1 MNAPLPQPSLLPRV
15 RAELRLAFGRA
26 GARTEAAR
34 VYETGGWRIRFPR
47 SGEVCEAVFVNTGGG
62 MAGGDRARI
71 EIEAGPGAAGLVTSQ
86 SQEKIYRADGVG
98 VAIETRLKVASG
110 ARLVFAPQETLLFDG
125 ARLARRLEADVDET
139 ATLTIFEAVAFGR
152 LAYGETQ
159 IDASLS
165 DRWRIRRGGRL
176 VFAEALKIDDA
187 GAMLDRPAVG
197 DGARALATLLRVG
210 SAAEDR
216 RDALRAAFAIV
227 ESEPGPRFEAGTSV
241 VDGVLVARLASPS
254 PQRLREGLFAA
265 WRALE
270 ERDAPRVWT

>member
-1 MNAPLPQPSLLPRV
+1 MNAPLAPPSLLPRV
-15 RAELRLAFGRA
+15 RADLRLVFARA

-34 VYETGGWRIRFPR
+34 VYETGGWRFRFPR
-47 SGEVCEAVFVNTGGG
+47 SAGACEAVILNTGGG
-62 MAGGDRARI
+62 MAGGDRAKI
-71 EIEAGPGAAGLVTSQ
+71 EIEAAPGADARVTSQ

-98 VAIETRLKVASG
+98 VAVETRLSVASG
-110 ARLVFAPQETLLFDG
+110 ARLIFAPQETLLFNG

-152 LAYGETQ
+152 LAHGETR

-176 VFAEALKIDDA
+176 VFAEALRIEDA
-187 GAMLDRPAVG
+187 GATLDRPAVG
-197 DGARALATLLRVG
+197 GGARALATLLRVG
-210 SAAEDR
+210 PGAEER
-216 RDALRAAFAIV
+216 RDALRSALAAV
-227 ESEPGPRFEAGTSV
+227 EAEAGPRFEAGASV

-265 WRALE
+265 WRALD
-270 ERDAPRVWT
+270 ERDAPRVWS

>member
-1 MNAPLPQPSLLPRV
+1 MNAPLTPSSLLPRV
-15 RAELRLAFGRA
+15 RADLRLVFARA

-47 SGEVCEAVFVNTGGG
+47 SVGPCEAVLVNTGGG

-71 EIEAGPGAAGLVTSQ
+71 YIEAGTDADGLVTSQ

-125 ARLARRLEADVDET
+125 ARLQRSLDADVEET
-139 ATLTIFEAVAFGR
+139 STLTIFEAVAFGR
-152 LAYGETQ
+152 LAHGETR

-176 VFAEALKIDDA
+176 VFAEALTIEDA
-187 GAMLDRPAVG
+187 GAMLDRPAIG
-197 DGARALATLLRVG
+197 GGARALATLMRVG
-210 SAAEDR
+210 PGAEDR
-216 RDALRAAFAIV
+216 RDALRAAFASV
-227 ESEPGPRFEAGTSV
+227 EAEPGPRFEAGVSV
-241 VDGVLVARLASPS
+241 ADGVLIARLASPS

-270 ERDAPRVWT
+270 ERDAPRVWS